1 MTNYPNWFAQ
11 TAQHNFEKHLLPL
24 AGKDHYKCMQ
34 IGAFTGDASVWL
46 ARNVLTSDTA
56 HLLDL
61 DTWLGSNELEHTT
74 MDFADVHATYKEKIK
89 AYPNTISWIL
99 GDSFTNLQ
107 GIYDTY
113 DFIYIDGNH
122 TTVGVLLDAELS
134 WPKLKSG
141 GILAFDDYTW
151 THESGDPRLAPK
163 VGIDLFL
170 HRHEGDYEVLDINTQ
185 VWIRKI

>member
-1 MTNYPNWFAQ
+1 
-11 TAQHNFEKHLLPL
+11 
-24 AGKDHYKCMQ
+24 
-34 IGAFTGDASVWL
+34 
-46 ARNVLTSDTA
+46 
-56 HLLDL
+56 
-61 DTWLGSNELEHTT
+61 